1 MCAWWP
7 IFLKKDRAISTC
19 PREGKHLQAIYPQPP
34 PSSRPQLFFGHWWM
48 RSCWLACFVV
58 TMLARRV
65 GATLATTRRSLGGG
79 SAFAHIQAPPRT
91 AHFSTSFAA
100 PRAPSQ
106 LLRKN
111 LGGKHRGAFQQAR
124 RLATPSS
131 AGGASEE
138 HNPEAVK
145 TALGDILAR
154 IDQAVAARPADTCDS
169 PATALVAVSKTKP
182 VILLEAAYECGQR
195 IFGENYAQELLE
207 KAPQMPG
214 DIRWHFIGHLQS
226 NKAKKLVSAVP
237 NLAVVETVDS
247 LKLAKKLDAGVVDS
261 GVEGRVLDV
270 YLQIN
275 TSGESSKSGLA
286 WPGEEPLKLAAAV
299 AAECPSL
306 RVAGVMTIG
315 APGDLTCFDQLVA
328 CRVTVAEQLGVP
340 SRSLA
345 LSMGMSGDFEPAIA
359 RGATSVRVGSSIFGA
374 RAYAA
379 SKPPK
384 LTPQELSTSSA
395 AQNTSNMTAAS
406 ATKPEGKNARK
417 IVHDPTMPK
426 FIYHVV
432 EKALWENTKS
442 SKATYLPPTYEQD
455 GFIHATHEAALLV
468 PILNSYYTAVQD
480 DFICLE
486 LDTEIL
492 ESPVKMETA
501 VPVGENNGAGE
512 ELPEGEKIPLFPHIY
527 GPISPVSCVT
537 REIPVQRASDG
548 KFLGIMGL

>member
-1 MCAWWP
+1 MAAV
-7 IFLKKDRAISTC
+7 ITASQAEEEQNIIAVQEALRGV
-19 PREGKHLQAIYPQPP
+19 REK
-34 PSSRPQLFFGHWWM
+34 
-48 RSCWLACFVV
+48 V
-58 TMLARRV
+58 TA
-65 GATLATTRRSLGGG
+65 
-79 SAFAHIQAPPRT
+79 
-91 AHFSTSFAA
+91 
-100 PRAPSQ
+100 
-106 LLRKN
+106 
-111 LGGKHRGAFQQAR
+111 
-124 RLATPSS
+124 
-131 AGGASEE
+131 
-138 HNPEAVK
+138 
-145 TALGDILAR
+145 
-154 IDQAVAARPADTCDS
+154 AVAARAGNAKEEDEPCS
-169 PATALVAVSKTKP
+169 IVAVSKTKP
-182 VILLEAAYECGQR
+182 LVLLRGCYDIGQR
-195 IFGENYAQELLE
+195 RFGENYMQELIE
-207 KAPQMPG
+207 KAPQMP
-214 DIRWHFIGHLQS
+214 DDVEWHFIGHLQS
-226 NKAKKLVSAVP
+226 NKAKKLVEAVP

-261 GVEGRVLDV
+261 GVAGRVLEIF
-270 YLQIN
+270 LQVN
-275 TSGESSKSGLA
+275 TSGESSKSGLP
-286 WPGEEPLKLAAAV
+286 WPGAEAAELAAAV
-299 AAECPSL
+299 ASECPSL

>member
-1 MCAWWP
+1 MAAV
-7 IFLKKDRAISTC
+7 ITASQAEEEENIMAVREALRGVRA
-19 PREGKHLQAIYPQPP
+19 K
-34 PSSRPQLFFGHWWM
+34 
-48 RSCWLACFVV
+48 V
-58 TMLARRV
+58 TA
-65 GATLATTRRSLGGG
+65 
-79 SAFAHIQAPPRT
+79 
-91 AHFSTSFAA
+91 
-100 PRAPSQ
+100 
-106 LLRKN
+106 
-111 LGGKHRGAFQQAR
+111 
-124 RLATPSS
+124 
-131 AGGASEE
+131 
-138 HNPEAVK
+138 
-145 TALGDILAR
+145 
-154 IDQAVAARPADTCDS
+154 AVAARAGNAKEEDEPCS
-169 PATALVAVSKTKP
+169 IIAVSKTKP
-182 VILLEAAYECGQR
+182 LALLRGCYDIGQR
-195 IFGENYAQELLE
+195 RFGENYMQELIE
-207 KAPQMPG
+207 KAPQMP
-214 DIRWHFIGHLQS
+214 DDVEWHFIGHLQS
-226 NKAKKLVSAVP
+226 NKAKKLVEAVP

-261 GVEGRVLDV
+261 GVAGRVLEIF
-270 YLQIN
+270 LQVN
-275 TSGESSKSGLA
+275 TSGESSKSGLL
-286 WPGEEPLKLAAAV
+286 WPGAEAAELAASV

-345 LSMGMSGDFEPAIA
+345 LSMGMSGDFESAIA

-384 LTPQELSTSSA
+384 STPQELPTASV
-395 AQNTSNMTAAS
+395 AQNTSNMAAAS
-406 ATKPEGKNARK
+406 ATTPGDKKARE
-417 IVHDPTMPK
+417 IIHDPTTPK

-432 EKALWENTKS
+432 EKALWENAKS

-468 PILNSYYTAVQD
+468 PILNNFYTAVQD
-480 DFICLE
+480 DFVCLE

-492 ESPVKMETA
+492 ESPVKMEAA
-501 VPVGENNGAGE
+501 VPVGENNRAGE
-512 ELPEGEKIPLFPHIY
+512 GLPEGKEMPLFPHIY